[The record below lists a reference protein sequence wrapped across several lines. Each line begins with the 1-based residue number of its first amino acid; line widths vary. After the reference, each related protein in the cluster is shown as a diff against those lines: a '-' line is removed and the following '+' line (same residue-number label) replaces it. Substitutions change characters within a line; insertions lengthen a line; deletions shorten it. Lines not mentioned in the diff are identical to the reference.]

1 MGSEAPCCGGGLS
14 GNCLLIIH
22 FLFQFLKT
30 PNPTFSLFLQIS
42 NISPLPHLNVTLFK
56 SFEKSSKN
64 SQIIIELRTVPYCT
78 IFGLNEIFA
87 RYLRK
92 KVEIN
97 TNNTFNRTAPLTLTL
112 CRFHIGWLRILSEW
126 LICISQPHSD
136 NFGLFGL
143 LHE

>member
-42 NISPLPHLNVTLFK
+42 NITPPPDLNVTLFK

-64 SQIIIELRTVPYCT
+64 SQIIIELRTVP
-78 IFGLNEIFA
+78 
-87 RYLRK
+87 
-92 KVEIN
+92 
-97 TNNTFNRTAPLTLTL
+97 
-112 CRFHIGWLRILSEW
+112 
-126 LICISQPHSD
+126 
-136 NFGLFGL
+136 
-143 LHE
+143 